1 MKCFFSNQPYISA
14 SPETIIAIMSKS
26 FNTTA
31 TATAT
36 TKTATPYCKVCR
48 DAGRPESE
56 YTSHYVK
63 DQPGPE
69 GKVVCPTLLNQACR
83 ICKNTGHTSSYC
95 SQYRSRREE
104 PRREERYVERE
115 QPRREERYIEREQP
129 RREERYIEREQPRRD
144 DDRRTD
150 TRENRVNSYNGLRDD
165 TERRDREIRDRDD
178 SYHREEDRR
187 SKPWLQ
193 AALRPSSSSSSSRER
208 RAPYAHPHGPRVRLN
223 IESPALSASKHAVA
237 ADIQVQEQQPNP
249 SAILDVRKM
258 DLQHAPSWSDE
269 PLVEC
274 EPERMFRKFAEEYL
288 MSNLTTNAEFD
299 FIEVCD
305 NGNN

>member
-1 MKCFFSNQPYISA
+1 MLPQKQ
-14 SPETIIAIMSKS
+14 TIAIMSKS

-31 TATAT
+31 TAVAKT
-36 TKTATPYCKVCR
+36 TTPFCKVCR

-63 DQPGPE
+63 DQPGPN

-83 ICKNTGHTSSYC
+83 ICNKTGHTSSYC
-95 SQYRSRREE
+95 DQYRSRREE
-104 PRREERYVERE
+104 PRREE
-115 QPRREERYIEREQP
+115 PRREEPRREEPRREEERYIEREEP
-129 RREERYIEREQPRRD
+129 HR
-144 DDRRTD
+144 
-150 TRENRVNSYNGLRDD
+150 NSYNGLRDD
-165 TERRDREIRDRDD
+165 TERREREIRVRDD

-193 AALRPSSSSSSSRER
+193 AALRPSSSSSSSSRER

-223 IESPALSASKHAVA
+223 LETPALSASSKHVAVA
-237 ADIQVQEQQPNP
+237 VSVAKNQNQAQQ
-249 SAILDVRKM
+249 SQSVIIDVRKM

-274 EPERMFRKFAEEYL
+274 DPQLMFRQFAEEYL
-288 MSNLTTNAEFD
+288 MSSLTRDDE
-299 FIEVCD
+299 IELIAACD
-305 NGNN
+305 EDNN